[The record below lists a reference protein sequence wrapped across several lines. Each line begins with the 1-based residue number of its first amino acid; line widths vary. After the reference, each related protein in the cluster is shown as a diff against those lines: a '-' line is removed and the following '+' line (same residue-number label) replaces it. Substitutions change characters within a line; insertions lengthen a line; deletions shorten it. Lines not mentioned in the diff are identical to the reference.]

1 MEDYCSFRKALENLN
16 NCGYCSA
23 PMLPRLTL
31 PHDDFQV
38 SASIPEEAFGSRL
51 HCIQAA
57 EHRLHEYYV
66 EAERQFALYSDPLS
80 AEGILMQFGQHF
92 SSRLKELRAQLE
104 ACRTPENTAG
114 LDAVLCCLVPEEVFQ
129 AAEALCKAL
138 EQRYVLPTENAYR
151 KRIAYEK
158 YDPSVAENNPA
169 AKLVAK
175 LFTRYGFD
183 LLCAIQQ
190 LESDGTRLLQQYKA
204 AFDAQMALEIERLVI
219 RPALRALETVI
230 CENA

>member
-1 MEDYCSFRKALENLN
+1 MENLCSFRKALENLN

-31 PHDDFQV
+31 SRDDFQV
-38 SASIPEEAFGSRL
+38 SAYIPEEAFGSRL
-51 HCIQAA
+51 RCVQAA
-57 EHRLHEYYV
+57 EHRLHECYV
-66 EAERQFALYSDPLS
+66 EAAQQFALYSDPLS

-92 SSRLKELRAQLE
+92 ASRLKELRAQLE
-104 ACRTPENTAG
+104 ACRTPENAAG

-129 AAEALCKAL
+129 AAETLCKAL
-138 EQRYVLPTENAYR
+138 ERRYALPAENAYR

-158 YDPSVAENNPA
+158 YDSSVSENNPA
-169 AKLVAK
+169 AKLAAK

-190 LESDGTRLLQQYKA
+190 MEADGARLLQQYKA
-204 AFDAQMALEIERLVI
+204 AFDAQMKLEIERLVI
-219 RPALRALETVI
+219 RPALRVLEAVI
-230 CENA
+230 CENT